1 MDVIEAIKTRRS
13 IRNFRPDPVSDKDLT
28 IIMEAAR
35 WAPSWAN
42 TQCARWIVV
51 TDKKTKSQ
59 LQETLSPH
67 NPSRAAMT
75 VVPIIIV
82 ACAELKKSGYTHKGD
97 QVATDK
103 GDWFMFDVALTIQ
116 NLTLAAHALGLG
128 TVQIGL
134 FDAVK
139 AARILSVPEGFA
151 VVEIIPVGY
160 PAIEGKAPSRKELTE
175 TLFYESWGNTKRH
188 IVTQ

>member
-1 MDVIEAIKTRRS
+1 MTGS
-13 IRNFRPDPVSDKDLT
+13 CLT
-28 IIMEAAR
+28 
-35 WAPSWAN
+35 S
-42 TQCARWIVV
+42 
-51 TDKKTKSQ
+51 
-59 LQETLSPH
+59 LS
-67 NPSRAAMT
+67 
-75 VVPIIIV
+75 
-82 ACAELKKSGYTHKGD
+82 
-97 QVATDK
+97 
-103 GDWFMFDVALTIQ
+103 TIQ

-160 PAIEGKAPSRKELTE
+160 PAVEGKAPSRKELTE

>member
-13 IRNFRPDPVSDKDLT
+13 IRSYRQDPVSEKDLT

-51 TDKKTKSQ
+51 TDSKTKSQ
-59 LQETLSPH
+59 LAETLSPN
-67 NPSRAAMT
+67 NPSKAAMT
-75 VVPIIIV
+75 VVPIVIV
-82 ACAELKKSGYTHKGD
+82 ACAELKKSGYTYKGE

-128 TVQIGL
+128 TVHIGL
-134 FDAVK
+134 FDAAK

-160 PAIEGKAPSRKELTE
+160 PAMEGKAPQRKELTE
-175 TLFYESWGNTKRH
+175 TLFYENWGNTKQH
-188 IVTQ
+188 IVT